1 MFVIVLTTFPANRRH
16 HGSDAR
22 RRLCRNQLM
31 RNRVLR
37 FVAYAAVGIVTGL
50 VVAGVETLAIEIM
63 LEGLLRADLWQQA
76 LAPGLGLLIS
86 VTLLQWADRGKRL
99 SPATSEEYI
108 RAYHSRHGVV
118 RMLQLPFR
126 LGAGIATVGLG
137 GAVGLEGPSIYGGA
151 TIGSAM
157 QGRLKWLFKEKDGK
171 ALLVAGAA
179 AGVAA
184 IFQAPA
190 TGVLFALES
199 PYKGD
204 LGRRALL
211 PSLISAATSYA
222 TFVLITGVGGDSRPF
237 DVDENILFSV
247 EIGQRELVGA
257 VLVGILCGAGARLF
271 SRMVKLAKRIQTEV
285 PQWQRV
291 LGGAIVL
298 GSLVVTAD
306 ALLGLPLTL
315 GPTAGTELSN
325 WVTEPDIGLWL
336 IGFLLVARFVATG
349 TTLSAGGVGGV
360 FIPLAVSGLLVGRIV
375 GSWIDVGSAA
385 LRFFPFI
392 GVAAFLA
399 GGYRTPLAAVMFVA
413 ESTDAPQF
421 VVPGLIAV
429 AVSQVIIGSTS
440 VSSHQHDTRTGH
452 LEGRFQMPITSAMRT
467 PRHIVRQEDS
477 VSDFVWGH
485 AFPAKEVAG
494 IVADDDGHYLG
505 MIRLHDI
512 RHLERADWATT
523 NIMAV
528 IDEAVRPARLSW
540 TIREAAAAM
549 EEHELDQIPVVDTG
563 NRVVGVVTS
572 DSMLKLD
579 EILEETQGN

>member
-1 MFVIVLTTFPANRRH
+1 
-16 HGSDAR
+16 
-22 RRLCRNQLM
+22 M
-31 RNRVLR
+31 RNRILR
-37 FVAYAAVGIVTGL
+37 FVAYAAVGVATGL

-63 LEGLLRADLWQQA
+63 LEGLLHAELWQQA
-76 LAPGLGLLIS
+76 LAPGLGLLIA
-86 VTLLQWADRGKRL
+86 VLLLQWADRGRKL
-99 SPATSEEYI
+99 SPSTSEEYI
-108 RAYHSRHGVV
+108 KAYHSRHGVV

-137 GAVGLEGPSIYGGA
+137 GALGLEGPSVYGGA

-211 PSLISAATSYA
+211 PSLISAATSYV
-222 TFVLITGVGGDSRPF
+222 TFVLVTGVGGDSRPF
-237 DVDENILFSV
+237 DVNEDTLFAV
-247 EIGQRELVGA
+247 EIGQRELLGA
-257 VLVGILCGAGARLF
+257 VLVGLLCGAGARVF
-271 SRMVKLAKRIQTEV
+271 SRMVKFAKRFQVEV
-285 PQWQRV
+285 ALWQRV
-291 LGGAIVL
+291 GAGAIILGGLVLIV
-298 GSLVVTAD
+298 D
-306 ALLGLPLTL
+306 ALIERPLTL
-315 GPTAGTELSN
+315 GPTAGSELSN
-325 WVTEPDIGLWL
+325 WVTDPSISLWL
-336 IGFLLVARFVATG
+336 VGLLLVARFVATG
-349 TTLSAGGVGGV
+349 TTLAAGGVGGV
-360 FIPLAVSGLLVGRIV
+360 FIPLAVSGLLVGRLV
-375 GSWIDVGSAA
+375 GGWIDVGPSA

-440 VSSHQHDTRTGH
+440 VSGSQRDSRTGH

-467 PRHIVRQEDS
+467 PRHIVRREDS

-494 IVADDDGHYLG
+494 IVADDDDHFLG
-505 MIRLHDI
+505 MVRLHDI
-512 RHLERADWATT
+512 RHLERADWSTT
-523 NIMAV
+523 NIMLV
-528 IDEAVRPARLSW
+528 VDESVRPARLSW
-540 TIREAAAAM
+540 TIREATAAM

-579 EILEETQGN
+579 EILEETQGS